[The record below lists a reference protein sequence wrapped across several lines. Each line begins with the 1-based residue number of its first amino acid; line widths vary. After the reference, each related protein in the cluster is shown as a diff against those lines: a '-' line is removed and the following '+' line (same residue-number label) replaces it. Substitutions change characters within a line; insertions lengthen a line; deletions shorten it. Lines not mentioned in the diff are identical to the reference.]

1 MGRWSAPDRTFAVT
15 TPSDDQTRPLRSA
28 PDPAS
33 VGDVVNL
40 VKTYAQQETVGPLK
54 NAGRWLGMGAAGAL
68 ALGVG
73 GILVLLG
80 LLRLL
85 QTEWDRSAR
94 GSLSW
99 LAYVIVLA
107 VAGLAIAIA
116 ASRIKKD
123 SLDKPRK

>member
-1 MGRWSAPDRTFAVT
+1 MSSR
-15 TPSDDQTRPLRSA
+15 DDEIRPLRSA
-28 PDPAS
+28 PDPTS

-54 NAGRWLGMGAAGAL
+54 NTGRWLAMGAAGAL
-68 ALGVG
+68 AIGIGGV
-73 GILVLLG
+73 LLLLG

-85 QTEWDRSAR
+85 QVEWDRSAR

-99 LAYVIVLA
+99 LAYVIVLV
-107 VAGLAIAIA
+107 VAAAAIALA

-123 SLDKPRK
+123 TLDKPRR

>member
-1 MGRWSAPDRTFAVT
+1 MT
-15 TPSDDQTRPLRSA
+15 TSRDDQVRPLRDA

-40 VKTYAQQETVGPLK
+40 VKTYARQETVGPLK
-54 NAGRWLGMGAAGAL
+54 NAGRWLGMGAAGAF

-73 GILVLLG
+73 GVLVLLG

-99 LAYVIVLA
+99 LAYVIVLV
-107 VAGLAIAIA
+107 VAAGAIALA

-123 SLDKPRK
+123 SLDKPGK